1 MSKLRQVIKV
11 QRNLIRVF
19 LSSTFRDMAKERE
32 YLNKVIF
39 PEVRQATRERGVE
52 FSAIDLRWGVT
63 EDEANQ
69 GDVITICLEEIDR
82 CKPFFMG
89 FLGERYG
96 WAPTKDD
103 VWYYERLTE
112 RFPITETSLKAGLS
126 VTTLKPSSKT

>member
-1 MSKLRQVIKV
+1 MSKLRQVKRV
-11 QRNLIRVF
+11 QRNVIRVF

-89 FLGERYG
+89 FL
-96 WAPTKDD
+96 
-103 VWYYERLTE
+103 VCL
-112 RFPITETSLKAGLS
+112 
-126 VTTLKPSSKT
+126 

>member
-1 MSKLRQVIKV
+1 MTKPTMTKPKNKT
-11 QRNLIRVF
+11 QRNVIRVF

-69 GDVITICLEEIDR
+69 GDENLCRRRWQIACPHHDHDQ
-82 CKPFFMG
+82 G
-89 FLGERYG
+89 
-96 WAPTKDD
+96 
-103 VWYYERLTE
+103 
-112 RFPITETSLKAGLS
+112 
-126 VTTLKPSSKT
+126 